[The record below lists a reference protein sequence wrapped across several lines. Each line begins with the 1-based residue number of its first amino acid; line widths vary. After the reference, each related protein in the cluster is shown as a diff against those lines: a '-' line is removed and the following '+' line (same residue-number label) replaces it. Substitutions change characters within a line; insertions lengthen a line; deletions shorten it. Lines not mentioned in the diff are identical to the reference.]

1 MAESSEQSGK
11 EDEAMWDRLKPGP
24 HYEQLS
30 QAIIHAILSS
40 EEVQERV
47 ADLHRQGAL
56 DGDDIIALALRFPP
70 HGGLEAK
77 VELMRKPDAER
88 AELED
93 DEEAEEESSPR
104 PPSVKKSGRPRT
116 PNEIAFEKYLVD
128 RFNEEAWMKNAGI
141 RFLDKGETNPQE
153 EEFSSEEETK

>member
-1 MAESSEQSGK
+1 
-11 EDEAMWDRLKPGP
+11 MWDRLKPGP

-47 ADLHRQGAL
+47 AELHRRGAL

-77 VELMRKPDAER
+77 VELMRKPGAER
-88 AELED
+88 AELEG

-104 PPSVKKSGRPRT
+104 PRKVKKSDRSRT
-116 PNEIAFEKYLVD
+116 PNEVAFEKYLVD
-128 RFNEEAWMKNAGI
+128 RFNEAAWMKSAGI
-141 RFLDKGETNPQE
+141 RFLDKDETVPE
-153 EEFSSEEETK
+153 EEEISSEEESK

>member
-1 MAESSEQSGK
+1 
-11 EDEAMWDRLKPGP
+11 MWDRLKPGP

-47 ADLHRQGAL
+47 AELHRQGAL
-56 DGDDIIALALRFPP
+56 DGDDVIALALRFPP

-77 VELMRKPDAER
+77 VELMRKPGAER
-88 AELED
+88 AEPED
-93 DEEAEEESSPR
+93 EDEAPERSKPR
-104 PPSVKKSGRPRT
+104 PRNVKKSERSRT

-128 RFNEEAWMKNAGI
+128 RFNEEAWMKSAGI
-141 RFLDKGETNPQE
+141 RFLEKDESIPKE
-153 EEFSSEEETK
+153 EESN